1 MKYYLILFYLGMA
14 TKLVMGERKS
24 FMPMTFVLITL
35 MSYYGP
41 NAEILGGVKHTMWQ
55 FQGTIT
61 DIQAYAIKVSL
72 LLIGDWM
79 SFVINTVVLWYYC
92 KINLF
97 EVSRKLQQEFWIV
110 FMFIENLY
118 LMEVSK
124 NKSCCYSFYQFIN
137 SIQSW
142 FSGFCPALH
151 WKWPGLD
158 LSV

>member
-1 MKYYLILFYLGMA
+1 MA

-55 FQGTIT
+55 FQGIIT

-79 SFVINTVVLWYYC
+79 SFVINTLVLWYYC

-110 FMFIENLY
+110 FMFVENLF
-118 LMEVSK
+118 LMEVCTK
-124 NKSCCYSFYQFIN
+124 R
-137 SIQSW
+137 
-142 FSGFCPALH
+142 
-151 WKWPGLD
+151 
-158 LSV
+158 